1 MALAMKGKTIKQIE
15 REAVLTLQK
24 ETELMLDQQQI
35 DHMHDIFEQC
45 KEKIEDTQVHLD
57 EFCTLLA
64 EDEFFNEL
72 MEQPVRRPYEGELET
87 LENLMNRMLTDHRGA
102 VISWF

>member
-1 MALAMKGKTIKQIE
+1 MALAMKGKTINQIE

-45 KEKIEDTQVHLD
+45 KEKIEDT
-57 EFCTLLA
+57 
-64 EDEFFNEL
+64 
-72 MEQPVRRPYEGELET
+72 
-87 LENLMNRMLTDHRGA
+87 
-102 VISWF
+102 